1 MNRTPAIALIVVA
14 GFFAAWGCGQSPTA
28 STTGGK
34 SLEQRVAKLE
44 QDLKAVE
51 KDRDAAKAQAA
62 AAEERARTQAAHAQA
77 VEKERDALATSLKA
91 RTAEKD
97 EAVAKLDTFKKGL
110 KDLLGDMEK
119 STAAP
124 APANPGATSPVL
136 ATPRGL

>member
-28 STTGGK
+28 STGGK

-62 AAEERARTQAAHAQA
+62 AAEERARKQAEHAQA

-124 APANPGATSPVL
+124 APANPGAASVL

>member
-1 MNRTPAIALIVVA
+1 MNRTPAIALIVLA
-14 GFFAAWGCGQSPTA
+14 GFVAAWGCGQTPTA
-28 STTGGK
+28 STGTNK

-51 KDRDAAKAQAA
+51 KDRDAAKANAA
-62 AAEERARTQAAHAQA
+62 AAEEKLRAQAAHAQA
-77 VEKERDALATSLKA
+77 VEKERDALAIGLKA

-119 STAAP
+119 TTAAP
-124 APANPGATSPVL
+124 PANPGATSSVL
-136 ATPRGL
+136 ASPRGL

>member
-1 MNRTPAIALIVVA
+1 MNRTPAIALIVIA

-28 STTGGK
+28 GTNGK

-51 KDRDAAKAQAA
+51 KDRDAARAQAA
-62 AAEERARTQAAHAQA
+62 AAEDKLQKETAHAKTI
-77 VEKERDALATSLKA
+77 EKERDALAVSLKA
-91 RTAEKD
+91 KTAEKD
-97 EAVAKLDTFKKGL
+97 EALAKLETFKKGL

-119 STAAP
+119 TTSAP
-124 APANPGATSPVL
+124 VAPGAASVL